1 MNITNNDFKA
11 IEAALQTITPERFNQ
26 YTKEEQNAVIL
37 ASTTM
42 VNLLKK
48 KKANN
53 KRTAEYIANKR
64 VNDKN
69 YAR

>member
-11 IEAALQTITPERFNQ
+11 IEAALQTITPERFKQ
-26 YTKEEQNAVIL
+26 YTPEEQNAVIL

>member
-1 MNITNNDFKA
+1 MNITNKDFQA

-26 YTKEEQNAVIL
+26 YTKEEQEAVIE
-37 ASTTM
+37 ASTTL

-53 KRTAEYIANKR
+53 KRTADYIAKKR
-64 VNDKN
+64 TIDKD

>member
-1 MNITNNDFKA
+1 MNITNKDFKA
-11 IEAALQTITPERFNQ
+11 IEAALQTITPERFKQ
-26 YTKEEQNAVIL
+26 LTPEEQQAVIM
-37 ASTTM
+37 ADNTM

-48 KKANN
+48 QKANN